1 MAVLFSADQSVIKKK
16 FAIEDAPVTIGRH
29 PECEVVIDDN
39 SVSRRHATITQDQG
53 QYYIEDLK
61 SRNGT
66 IVNDNEIRGKTRL
79 FDGTEIRICD
89 VGFVFQLDDAA
100 VVPRPIKTRSEFS
113 SQQLKSSFFL
123 IDDGTDAS
131 STIMSQVDVPSS
143 YQERVHDS
151 GDLQKKLD
159 AIATVTNS
167 LKDAYE
173 RDALLNNVLES
184 LFELFVD
191 ADRGFVALQNDD
203 GLITPH
209 TMKTRLPQDA
219 ERIRISRTIIKLVMD
234 TKKAILSRDAAAD
247 NRFDLSQSIVDFRIR
262 SMMCAPL
269 TDADGNSYGVIQL
282 DTLRSA
288 IAFDQNDLEV
298 LVTVAVQASL
308 AMQKVDLFHKAESN
322 RQLEQDLKL
331 AQEVQQRFLP
341 QSSPKTAEYK
351 FFSYYRPTAQVGGDY
366 FDYIQLGDHQV
377 VIIVAD
383 VVGHGVA
390 AALLMAK
397 ISGDARFAIA
407 VNRDPVQ
414 AMHSMN
420 KSLSGLNLDKF
431 VTLILG
437 FLDCEKNEIVFV
449 NAGHMPPIIRTA
461 SGSARVMDQDNY
473 GLPLGVDLD
482 AEYTAETLKLEPGDV
497 VLLYTDGVNESMN
510 EKGEQL
516 GLEKLV
522 HEIKQSQAKT
532 PELVGKAVC
541 QSIKRH
547 VNGHTQF
554 DDICIVCLGR

>member
-16 FAIEDAPVTIGRH
+16 FAIDDVPVTIGRH
-29 PECEVVIDDN
+29 PECEVVIDDS
-39 SVSRRHATITQDQG
+39 SVSRRHAMITQDQG

-89 VGFVFQLDDAA
+89 VGFVFQLDDA
-100 VVPRPIKTRSEFS
+100 VVVRRPQKTRSESS

-123 IDDGTDAS
+123 IDDGSDAS
-131 STIMSQVDVPSS
+131 STIMSQLDVPRSHHD
-143 YQERVHDS
+143 RVHDT

-173 RDALLNNVLES
+173 RDALLNNVLDS

-234 TKKAILSRDAAAD
+234 TKQAILSRDAAAD

-269 TDADGNSYGVIQL
+269 TDADGNSFGVIQL

-322 RQLEQDLKL
+322 RQLEQDLRL
-331 AQEVQQRFLP
+331 AQEVQLRFLP
-341 QSSPKTAEYK
+341 QASPKIADYK

-366 FDYIQLGDHQV
+366 FDYIQLSDHQV

-437 FLDCEKNEIVFV
+437 FLDCKKNEIVFV

-482 AEYTAETLKLEPGDV
+482 AEYTAETLKIEPGDV

-516 GLEKLV
+516 GLDKLV